1 MKYLELFLEEKMKIK
16 ILGELSTVEL
26 ASAENEAYGV
36 SLVIDGFEPGIQVWW
51 ADYAAWLEQ
60 KLESAWLDK
69 KIESLNQLSK

>member
-26 ASAENEAYGV
+26 ATADNEAYGV

-51 ADYAAWLEQ
+51 VDYAMWLEQ
-60 KLESAWLDK
+60 KLES
-69 KIESLNQLSK
+69 LNQLKK

>member
-26 ASAENEAYGV
+26 ATADNEAYGV

-51 ADYAAWLEQ
+51 GDYAMWLEQ
-60 KLESAWLDK
+60 KLES
-69 KIESLNQLSK
+69 LNQLKK